1 MDRHVDAVCKSA
13 YYHMRSLRHFRSAI
27 TEDMAKSV
35 ACALVGSRLDYA
47 NSVLHGVTQR
57 NIRRLQRVQNSLARI
72 VLRTSLPHPSISLLS
87 HLHWLPVEYRI
98 KFKLATITFNT
109 LQSSEP
115 SYLRSLLKFHTPAR
129 SLRSSDTNLLHV
141 PLVRSAFG
149 SRSFSVASPIIWN
162 SLPPNLRTASSLHTF
177 RRLLKTHFFQLA
189 FAP

>member
-1 MDRHVDAVCKSA
+1 
-13 YYHMRSLRHFRSAI
+13 
-27 TEDMAKSV
+27 MAKSV

-47 NSVLHGVTQR
+47 NSILHGVTQR

-72 VLRTSLPHPSISLLS
+72 VIGTSLPHATSSISLLC
-87 HLHWLPVEYRI
+87 HLHWLPIEYRI

-109 LQSSEP
+109 LHSSEP
-115 SYLRSLLKFHTPAR
+115 AYLRSLLNFHTPAR

-162 SLPPNLRTASSLHTF
+162 SLPPNLRTSSSIHTF
-177 RRLLKTHFFQLA
+177 RRHLKAHFFQLA